1 MEQNDLLREMLNA
14 GERRS
19 KARSVVCE
27 VMDSSTEL
35 LDAHQIHALAREKDP
50 RISLSAVYRCLNV
63 LEQHGL
69 VTKRDLIGSLT
80 HFVCSTQEQKNC
92 LVDIKSGKV
101 TQVKCRDLQRTIQ
114 KTARRMG
121 YSLQSYRLELYGY
134 PLKNLQL

>member
-1 MEQNDLLREMLNA
+1 MVHSDLLREMLNV
-14 GERRS
+14 GERLS

-27 VMDSSTEL
+27 VMDSSTKL

-50 RISLSAVYRCLNV
+50 RISLSAVYRALNL

-69 VTKRDLIGSLT
+69 ITKRNLKGSLT
-80 HFVCSTQEQKNC
+80 HFVRTTEAHKDC

-101 TQVKCRDLQRTIQ
+101 TQVKCGDLERTIQ
-114 KTARRMG
+114 NTARRMG
-121 YSLQSYRLELYGY
+121 YSVQSYRLELYGY